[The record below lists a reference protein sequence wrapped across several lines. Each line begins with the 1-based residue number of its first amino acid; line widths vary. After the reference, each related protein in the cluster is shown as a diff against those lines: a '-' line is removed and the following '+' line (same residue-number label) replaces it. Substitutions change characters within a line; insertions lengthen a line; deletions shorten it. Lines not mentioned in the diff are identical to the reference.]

1 MTKSQAIYVKY
12 CRVRCENSWRIVHS
26 NYQKRYI
33 PKEDWYVNPVHLEFK
48 LSVIN
53 ESKLNGKYLDKLRDT
68 LFNFPDGNQ
77 ITGRELCRQA
87 QDLLKENWEDEC

>member
-12 CRVRCENSWRIVHS
+12 CRVRCENSYRIVHS

-33 PKEDWYVNPVHLEFK
+33 PKADWYINPVLEERRIEWINKTIDEKTK
-48 LSVIN
+48 LDIIS
-53 ESKLNGKYLDKLRDT
+53 LLGRH
-68 LFNFPDGNQ
+68 PHGNQ

-87 QDLLKENWEDEC
+87 QDLLKENWEDEG